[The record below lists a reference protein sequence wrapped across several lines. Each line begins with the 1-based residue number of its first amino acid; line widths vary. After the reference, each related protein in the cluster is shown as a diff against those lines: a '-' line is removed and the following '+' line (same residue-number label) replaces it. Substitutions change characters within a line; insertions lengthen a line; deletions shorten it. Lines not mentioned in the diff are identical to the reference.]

1 MTENK
6 STVSSYRINQ
16 ETKDK
21 IKQQMEQL
29 GLRQQVY
36 FDRVVTLMELENV
49 KENNLFSVDT
59 VELQKLT
66 QRINNIF
73 INVCEQGNSFL
84 SSKDVE
90 LKELKQKYKNML
102 ADKESCIT
110 LQKEELQSVYTKINV
125 LQNDNDKHQ
134 QELESIKLDSKKQ
147 LEQLVQSVSDKEN
160 LIIEYKGKID
170 TLSSVATEYKAYA
183 DENKQL
189 QQQVNELNKTIDTL
203 NLNEKEMVKSFEKSK
218 EVIQN
223 LTEESNEIMKKLK
236 KSHAEQMQQQK
247 DKLEIQ
253 KDKEILELKQ
263 LHQEQIQKQQEE
275 YNDKVKNLLLQ
286 LEVKTS
292 SSKKKTVK
300 SSTK

>member
-1 MTENK
+1 MIDNK

-16 ETKDK
+16 ATKDK
-21 IKQQMEQL
+21 IKQQMDQL

-36 FDRVVTLMELENV
+36 FDRVVSLMELENV
-49 KENNLFSVDT
+49 KENNLFSVNT
-59 VELQKLT
+59 VELQELT

-110 LQKEELQSVYTKINV
+110 LQKEELQNVYIKVNV

-134 QELESIKLDSKKQ
+134 QELENIKVDSNKQ
-147 LEQLVQSVSDKEN
+147 LEQLEQSVGDKEN

-170 TLSSVATEYKAYA
+170 TLSSIATEYKAYA

-189 QQQVNELNKTIDTL
+189 QQQMNVLNKTIDTL
-203 NLNEKEMVKSFEKSK
+203 TLNEKDMGDAIEKSK
-218 EVIQN
+218 E
-223 LTEESNEIMKKLK
+223 
-236 KSHAEQMQQQK
+236 SHKEQMQQQK
-247 DKLEIQ
+247 EKSEIQ

-292 SSKKKTVK
+292 STKKKTVK